1 MNMIVYFLIKLH
13 TCGICK
19 ATEEAPDTGTAAK
32 KQRQVIHQA
41 KGSEH
46 GKKVEDMKISI
57 WVVCLCHFEDGY

>member
-1 MNMIVYFLIKLH
+1 MIVHFLIKLH

-19 ATEEAPDTGTAAK
+19 ATEEAPDTRTAAK

-46 GKKVEDMKISI
+46 GKGRRHENFHMGSMLVS
-57 WVVCLCHFEDGY
+57 F